1 MKKRTFLVFLS
12 ILLSV
17 FCLGSFVGCPP
28 AAADYDPLVSWND
41 CATKQTIVN
50 FVEDVTNPNSD
61 NYVPPSDRIATFDND
76 GTLWTEKPEYIQESF
91 IKYRLSNALPAL
103 QKLPSLTEKDV
114 MVKDI
119 TLEYIQPEP
128 LTPEEYK
135 QKARDFLDNSLH
147 PYLGVPYI
155 ELTYQPM
162 VELVNY
168 LQSNDFKVYIC
179 SGGGLDFIRSFA
191 EDAYGI
197 PPENVIGTTV
207 QTEYIAQG
215 DGSYLLV
222 RKPELVQ
229 PINDGPGKPVGIER
243 YIGKKPIMAVG
254 NSSGDLQMLDY
265 TDDHIG
271 PALMVLLHHDDP
283 RECPYAEEAGIDCPY
298 DKKDPEDIN
307 IFDVANQRGWTVISM
322 KDDFVTVYGDIT
334 PSITPL
340 ENVSGSEQASG
351 YENQFGYRRRAKYQH
366 SVRSSVAGRYRR
378 Y

>member
-17 FCLGSFVGCPP
+17 FCIGGFLVCPP
-28 AAADYDPLVSWND
+28 GTADYDPLLSWNEG
-41 CATKQTIVN
+41 ATKQGIVN
-50 FVEDVTNPNSD
+50 FVEDVTNPNSP
-61 NYVPPSDRIATFDND
+61 NYVPPSGRIATFDND
-76 GTLWTEKPEYIQESF
+76 GTLWTEKPAYIQELF
-91 IKYRLSNALPAL
+91 ILDRLGKVVPLK
-103 QKLPSLTEKDV
+103 KLVSLTEQDV
-114 MVKDI
+114 I
-119 TLEYIQPEP
+119 LEDLQIRGM
-128 LTPEEYK
+128 TPEEYK
-135 QKARDFLDNSLH
+135 QKARDFLDTQNH

-197 PPENVIGTTV
+197 PPENVIGSTI
-207 QTEYIAQG
+207 QTEYIAQD

-229 PINDGPGKPVGIER
+229 PINDGPGKPVGIHR

-254 NSSGDLQMLDY
+254 NSSGDKEMLEY
-265 TDDHIG
+265 TDDSIG
-271 PALMVLLHHDDP
+271 PALMVLLHHNDP

-298 DKKDPEDIN
+298 DKKSEDDIN
-307 IFDVANQRGWTVISM
+307 IFDVANDRGWTVISM

-340 ENVSGSEQASG
+340 DNRSGSEQASG
-351 YENQFGYRRRAKYQH
+351 YENTSGDQRTSSKYQR